1 MTLIVRK
8 DCNQLLT
15 WSDGSGRQGLEHVLV
30 VIAKL
35 LQNEDESGGL
45 VIGDLIIHLLRN
57 TGDAILPVLP
67 ELLQAMLARM
77 TSAKTA
83 TFLQVRLTVYNLRMY
98 LTHVAP
104 KSLVVPFT
112 YLIYKQRDTVLSLL
126 ESTNINGRSGL
137 DIFIQT
143 WCENAETFQGFWPS
157 RLSTIALT
165 QLFVSERPSLQNLI
179 VKGDII
185 IKPETK
191 NGESLVTVAAS
202 YNMHISHA

>member
-1 MTLIVRK
+1 M
-8 DCNQLLT
+8 NLT
-15 WSDGSGRQGLEHVLV
+15 Y
-30 VIAKL
+30 I
-35 LQNEDESGGL
+35 
-45 VIGDLIIHLLRN
+45 
-57 TGDAILPVLP
+57 P
-67 ELLQAMLARM
+67 
-77 TSAKTA
+77 
-83 TFLQVRLTVYNLRMY
+83 
-98 LTHVAP
+98 P

-191 NGESLVTVAAS
+191 NGESLDTVAAP
-202 YNMHISHA
+202 YNIHICHT